1 MKSSNGPVI
10 HWCYHFLYH
19 SGAASMIE
27 QWNDLLMF
35 VTMPA
40 IWQCLA
46 RLGHISPG
54 DGLFS
59 VYKLWHCFFL
69 IEYSLV
75 QESRDGNWSSTT
87 HYYPSYPLAKTLLSI
102 PMILWSI
109 GPEILVLER
118 SLLLPENTLIL
129 LNWKLRLLSSY
140 FVLLTPL
147 SQQMKDG
154 VTGVTDLDYQGTNC
168 TIIPQWD

>member
-1 MKSSNGPVI
+1 MTSWCLLPCQLYGNVWHVWDTFLQETVYSQYTSCGTVSFWSNI
-10 HWCYHFLYH
+10 HW
-19 SGAASMIE
+19 SRNQEMEIG
-27 QWNDLLMF
+27 
-35 VTMPA
+35 VVP
-40 IWQCLA
+40 
-46 RLGHISPG
+46 
-54 DGLFS
+54 
-59 VYKLWHCFFL
+59 L
-69 IEYSLV
+69 II
-75 QESRDGNWSSTT
+75 T
-87 HYYPSYPLAKTLLSI
+87 PSYPLAKTLLSI

-109 GPEILVLER
+109 GLEILVLER